1 MAPNIHNRK
10 QAPLVTE
17 VHFTHRVA
25 LYFLVFKVNSSS
37 SILSFLEICFN
48 MDIISLPG
56 EGLER
61 KSPLVSLAAPPPSRE
76 AVD

>member
-1 MAPNIHNRK
+1 
-10 QAPLVTE
+10 
-17 VHFTHRVA
+17 
-25 LYFLVFKVNSSS
+25 VFKVNSSS

-61 KSPLVSLAAPPPSRE
+61 KSPLVSLVAPPPSRE
-76 AVD
+76 AVDWS